1 MSRNSYS
8 DRKPKAFTLIEVLI
22 SLALFALA
30 SNIIASAFINALLA
44 RESNP
49 SITYKDIATQ
59 TARRQLLLEPNLE
72 DAMDGARI
80 ETLEIGEVVWTSEIL
95 PTDIVDLFECQ
106 LVIEFLDVDSEM
118 ASTYNETLFLL
129 RPTWSVS
136 DERSSL
142 LQDKKDTLIEDRE
155 FDSF

>member
-1 MSRNSYS
+1 MSRNSYL

-106 LVIEFLDVDSEM
+106 LVIEFLDVDSET
-118 ASTYNETLFLL
+118 ASTYNEKLFLL

>member
-106 LVIEFLDVDSEM
+106 LVIEFLDVDSET

>member
-80 ETLEIGEVVWTSEIL
+80 ETLEIGEVVWASEIL

-106 LVIEFLDVDSEM
+106 LVIEFLDVDSET

>member
-1 MSRNSYS
+1 MSRNSYL

-80 ETLEIGEVVWTSEIL
+80 ETLEIGEVVWASEIL

-106 LVIEFLDVDSEM
+106 LVIEFLDVDSET
-118 ASTYNETLFLL
+118 ASIYNETLFLL

-142 LQDKKDTLIEDRE
+142 LQDKKDTLIEDRK